1 MVGGVVTLLFGIC
14 QHAVP
19 KQIIDIIRVVTNV
32 NYEPIINK
40 KIMITF
46 VRHAEI
52 QLFSNFIDRYADAE
66 LLRNR
71 TEHITVVVPGDIFA
85 GAFWDSDPFAFN
97 RVINNGCIWYNEYKV
112 NEIGLD
118 QEECYACIA
127 HELGHMMDP
136 NQRNPEHQQDREIY
150 ADRIACELGL
160 RDSMISALH
169 KMIDYYQQP
178 NGAADDNVRIENL
191 QERINVLA

>member
-1 MVGGVVTLLFGIC
+1 
-14 QHAVP
+14 
-19 KQIIDIIRVVTNV
+19 
-32 NYEPIINK
+32 
-40 KIMITF
+40 MITF
-46 VRHAEI
+46 VRNPEI
-52 QLFSNFIDRYADAE
+52 QLFTDFIKRFEDAE

-71 TEHITVVVPGDIFA
+71 MERITVVLPEDSLA
-85 GAFWDSDPFAFN
+85 GAFWDSEPFAFN
-97 RVINNGCIWYNEYKV
+97 RAINNGSIWYNEYKV

-136 NQRNPEHQQDREIY
+136 NQRNLEHQQDREIT

-160 RDSMISALH
+160 GNSMISALN

-178 NGAADDNVRIENL
+178 DGAADNNVCKDNL
-191 QERINVLA
+191 QKRINVLAKVEKVSQE

>member
-1 MVGGVVTLLFGIC
+1 
-14 QHAVP
+14 
-19 KQIIDIIRVVTNV
+19 
-32 NYEPIINK
+32 
-40 KIMITF
+40 MITF
-46 VRHAEI
+46 VRNPEI
-52 QLFSNFIDRYADAE
+52 QLFTDFIKRFEDAE

-71 TEHITVVVPGDIFA
+71 MERITVVLPEDSLA
-85 GAFWDSDPFAFN
+85 GAFWDSEPFVFN
-97 RVINNGCIWYNEYKV
+97 RVINKGSIWYNEYKV

-136 NQRNPEHQQDREIY
+136 NQRNLEHQQDREIT

-160 RDSMISALH
+160 GNSMISALN

-178 NGAADDNVRIENL
+178 DGAADNNVCKDNL
-191 QERINVLA
+191 QKRINVLAKVEKVSQE

>member
-1 MVGGVVTLLFGIC
+1 
-14 QHAVP
+14 
-19 KQIIDIIRVVTNV
+19 
-32 NYEPIINK
+32 
-40 KIMITF
+40 MITT
-46 VRHAEI
+46 VRNPEI
-52 QLFSNFIDRYADAE
+52 QLFTDFIKRFEDAE

-71 TEHITVVVPGDIFA
+71 MERITVVLPEDSLA
-85 GAFWDSDPFAFN
+85 GAFWDSEPFAFN
-97 RVINNGCIWYNEYKV
+97 RAINNGSIWYNEYKV

-136 NQRNPEHQQDREIY
+136 NQRNLEHQQDREIT

-160 RDSMISALH
+160 GNSMISALN

-178 NGAADDNVRIENL
+178 DGAADDNVCIDNL